1 MSDAASEAAAA
12 ALVVGPESAPVPLAD
27 VETELNQ
34 RIRDL
39 QEGTAEIVLRARM
52 SNVVIYCNTLQQ
64 TEEINQLIPDI
75 LALHP
80 ARVLLL
86 YGQAEGAASVL
97 TTTVSVVAH
106 TVRDGQKLCS
116 EQINVRAIGTS
127 LQKLP
132 FVVRGLLVGDLPVN
146 LWWAAQQPPPLG
158 GELFHELEQD
168 AEQIVYDSIGWP
180 EPARGML
187 AVSSWVS
194 QLEKTP
200 RTLRWRVAADLN
212 WRRLKYWRRILTQ
225 ALDPSTAPGF
235 LPTIREV
242 YIEHGPHAVIQAW
255 LLVSWLAAQLG
266 WHVQMGRASAHVDM
280 AWQCAGPQGK
290 IHVRIHRVDQ
300 GGSAL
305 QRVRISGGAEAFDF
319 VTEDGRRLAVKP
331 EGADGVA
338 ARTLSMPEQPLAHLV
353 GTELSDRDRDPVFHH
368 ALQMARLLAQSVVV

>member
-116 EQINVRAIGTS
+116 EQINVRA
-127 LQKLP
+127 
-132 FVVRGLLVGDLPVN
+132 
-146 LWWAAQQPPPLG
+146 PPALFPG
-158 GELFHELEQD
+158 G
-168 AEQIVYDSIGWP
+168 
-180 EPARGML
+180 
-187 AVSSWVS
+187 SSRS
-194 QLEKTP
+194 CP
-200 RTLRWRVAADLN
+200 RRTHRRWRA
-212 WRRLKYWRRILTQ
+212 
-225 ALDPSTAPGF
+225 SSG
-235 LPTIREV
+235 RE
-242 YIEHGPHAVIQAW
+242 HA
-255 LLVSWLAAQLG
+255 
-266 WHVQMGRASAHVDM
+266 
-280 AWQCAGPQGK
+280 
-290 IHVRIHRVDQ
+290 
-300 GGSAL
+300 
-305 QRVRISGGAEAFDF
+305 
-319 VTEDGRRLAVKP
+319 
-331 EGADGVA
+331 GVA
-338 ARTLSMPEQPLAHLV
+338 LTGRESP
-353 GTELSDRDRDPVFHH
+353 
-368 ALQMARLLAQSVVV
+368 